1 MDPRQR
7 GLFGAAWALGYI
19 AAFARGGIEAV
30 SIGAPTGPMGIIYRH
45 TDYPQPFFDDLHGPA
60 VYPLYHVIAGL
71 AAAAGSKQVATTSA
85 DPAAVAAIAY
95 RDSSGPALWL
105 ANLTGSE
112 QAVKISGLG
121 EGAATLHLL
130 DEKSFVAATTDPAF
144 LQKPGE
150 KLRRASSLTLGPYAV
165 ARVAPARR

>member
-1 MDPRQR
+1 
-7 GLFGAAWALGYI
+7 
-19 AAFARGGIEAV
+19 V
-30 SIGAPTGPMGIIYRH
+30 
-45 TDYPQPFFDDLHGPA
+45 
-60 VYPLYHVIAGL
+60 
-71 AAAAGSKQVATTSA
+71 
-85 DPAAVAAIAY
+85 AAVAY
-95 RDSSGPALWL
+95 RESGGPVLWL

-112 QAVKISGLG
+112 HAVKISGLG

-150 KLRRASSLTLGPYAV
+150 KLRRAGGLTLGPYAV